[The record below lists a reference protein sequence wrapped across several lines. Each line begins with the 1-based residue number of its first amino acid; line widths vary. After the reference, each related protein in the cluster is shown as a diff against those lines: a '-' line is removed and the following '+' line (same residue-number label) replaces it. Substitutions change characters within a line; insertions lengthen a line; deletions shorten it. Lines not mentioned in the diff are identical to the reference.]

1 MTALKQNYSQGWI
14 DLGTYQGKLYQVYS
28 WVSLKGLV
36 WYNPKSFQAKGYAVP
51 TNWDGMISL
60 QNQIKSTGV
69 TPWCIGLK
77 SGGADDGWPGSDWL
91 KEIVLSQSGPA
102 VYDKWVAGT
111 QKWTSPEIKSAFT
124 TWGTI
129 LGPNDA
135 NAYGGAIQIA
145 ATSFKTSGDGLF
157 TNPPKCYMHNQASF
171 ITSFF
176 TSDNPSVKPVTD
188 FNFFPLPDVSSQFTG
203 AHVVAGD
210 SWGLFHD
217 SAAARKLLQY
227 LTTAE
232 AQAIWVKAGG
242 KLSPNKQTP
251 LDDYPDPL
259 SKESAQLL
267 VSTQIAK
274 YDATDNMP
282 ADMRTAAWQAVLK
295 FVQNQGNLDTILANL
310 DKVQATAYSS

>member
-1 MTALKQNYSQGWI
+1 
-14 DLGTYQGKLYQVYS
+14 
-28 WVSLKGLV
+28 
-36 WYNPKSFQAKGYAVP
+36 
-51 TNWDGMISL
+51 
-60 QNQIKSTGV
+60 
-69 TPWCIGLK
+69 
-77 SGGADDGWPGSDWL
+77 
-91 KEIVLSQSGPA
+91 
-102 VYDKWVAGT
+102 
-111 QKWTSPEIKSAFT
+111 
-124 TWGTI
+124 
-129 LGPNDA
+129 
-135 NAYGGAIQIA
+135 
-145 ATSFKTSGDGLF
+145 
-157 TNPPKCYMHNQASF
+157 MHNQASF

-295 FVQNQGNLDTILANL
+295 FVQNQNNLDTILANL